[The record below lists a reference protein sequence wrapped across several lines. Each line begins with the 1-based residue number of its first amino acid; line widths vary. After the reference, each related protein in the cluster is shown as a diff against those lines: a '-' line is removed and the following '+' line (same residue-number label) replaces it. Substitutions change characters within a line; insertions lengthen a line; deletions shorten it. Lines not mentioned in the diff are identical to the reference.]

1 MKKIVDF
8 WKENKQTIIFLFI
21 LIYLNAFWIYFYEE
35 MENSGWMTGLYL
47 VQFFGLCTIHGLCWI
62 NSESKTPQK

>member
-1 MKKIVDF
+1 M
-8 WKENKQTIIFLFI
+8 
-21 LIYLNAFWIYFYEE
+21 YFYEE